1 LEHAALWKLM
11 EQSLGLLFP
20 IAWNEA
26 FGLVLVEAMATGTPV
41 IAFELGA
48 AGEVIRDGET
58 GFLIVPGDCVAA
70 AARVKELSSLSR
82 TRCRAHVAENFS
94 LVHMLDAYEYAY
106 DEVICRRR
114 I

>member
-1 LEHAALWKLM
+1 LEHATLWKLM
-11 EQSLGLLFP
+11 GQSLGLLFP
-20 IAWNEA
+20 IAWDEA

-48 AGEVIRDGET
+48 ASEVIRDGET
-58 GFLIVPGDCVAA
+58 GFLIAPGDCIAA
-70 AARVKELSSLSR
+70 AARVKELSSLAR
-82 TRCRAHVAENFS
+82 TRCRAHVTENFS

-106 DEVICRRR
+106 EEITRRRR